1 MLRRHWSA
9 RRCGHKSKEMCRSA
23 SCPAFHHRKAHA
35 PLRAGFPSAI
45 SRHSAFGGR
54 WAATTAAPSQMQGRH
69 QSRQMISHCAGCT
82 NTPFTLLCVYEYM
95 LSVSIQIS
103 LLIGFSTEGN
113 RPLSFPPSVSQRT
126 APACSLE
133 KGSDTLRGLVSSY
146 GPWSRLYA
154 VAPDTR
160 LSCGQKAEQIKKQR
174 SDETYS
180 PGLDRD
186 SMLRHA
192 RHGARIGK
200 DEPWY

>member
-23 SCPAFHHRKAHA
+23 SCPAFHNRKAHA
-35 PLRAGFPSAI
+35 GLGAGFPSAI

-54 WAATTAAPSQMQGRH
+54 WAATTAATSQMQGRR

-82 NTPFTLLCVYEYM
+82 NTPFTLLCVHEYM

-103 LLIGFSTEGN
+103 LIIGFSTEGN
-113 RPLSFPPSVSQRT
+113 RQLSFLPRERVRH
-126 APACSLE
+126 APRPCILLWTLE
-133 KGSDTLRGLVSSY
+133 QAGMQWLQTLRFPAARRPRRSKSN
-146 GPWSRLYA
+146 GPMKPVPLAWIVIRCF
-154 VAPDTR
+154 DTVF
-160 LSCGQKAEQIKKQR
+160 
-174 SDETYS
+174 S
-180 PGLDRD
+180 PRAL
-186 SMLRHA
+186 